1 MKRFMKFSLS
11 TLCAI
16 LFFVACDKEVPET
29 NDDKT
34 PEQETPVNPNPE
46 EPGDNTENPGE
57 NPGEPENPGENPENP
72 GTDVPSEPDLVIPD
86 NLFEGY
92 YYGDYYMTGQG
103 NASVNFIEGS
113 LAFDDWEGEYVGTGV
128 VVCID
133 LNIELQDDPDHA
145 VVPVGTYEADSDGTY
160 AKGTWGLEESYILKV
175 VNNEVIYDFAA
186 FTAGTV
192 TVTED
197 PAGYKYILDL
207 TIEDGEKL
215 HIEYVGPAKLINSTD
230 EGGLCSNLD
239 RDVNVPELTQA
250 SMFCVGDIL
259 EDGSTETWVIS
270 IGDEHY
276 DLLTDYGPG
285 YSILLYFNLEPGL
298 SGVPAGTYSDFIDP
312 LTAVEMIPDT
322 MLGGL
327 SMYGMYMGCFYM
339 CPALTEEAAL
349 SSGSVTVAV
358 EEEVYTITGTL
369 YDGYENKVTFSY
381 EGEVEKMVYE
391 PYSVKSTSKSKGQ
404 LSRKPAF
411 IKVK

>member
-1 MKRFMKFSLS
+1 MIFTSGEGQVLPFLSL
-11 TLCAI
+11 
-16 LFFVACDKEVPET
+16 
-29 NDDKT
+29 
-34 PEQETPVNPNPE
+34 
-46 EPGDNTENPGE
+46 
-57 NPGEPENPGENPENP
+57 
-72 GTDVPSEPDLVIPD
+72 
-86 NLFEGY
+86 GY
-92 YYGDYYMTGQG
+92 AAY
-103 NASVNFIEGS
+103 
-113 LAFDDWEGEYVGTGV
+113 L
-128 VVCID
+128 
-133 LNIELQDDPDHA
+133 
-145 VVPVGTYEADSDGTY
+145 
-160 AKGTWGLEESYILKV
+160 
-175 VNNEVIYDFAA
+175 YDFACSEVA
-186 FTAGTV
+186 PNVVDNALVNPYISFDFGNMANLQKLMFRVGWLQSLQNDRFNVGKYVFPCGGEFVAEVQKWDVGIKNDLFVGVDMMPYYNTV
-192 TVTED
+192 D
-197 PAGYKYILDL
+197 PAGYKYVLDL

-215 HIEYVGPAKLINSTD
+215 HIEYVGPAKLINSSD

-259 EDGSTETWVIS
+259 EDGATETWVIS

-285 YSILLYFNLEPGL
+285 YSMLLYFNLEPGL

-312 LTAVEMIPDT
+312 LTAVEMVPNT

-358 EEEVYTITGTL
+358 DGNIYTITGTL

-391 PYSVKSTSKSKGQ
+391 PYSVKSTSKSKGM
-404 LSRKPAF
+404 LSKRTN
-411 IKVK
+411 IVRRTMC

>member
-1 MKRFMKFSLS
+1 MKGFMKFSMAA
-11 TLCAI
+11 LCAMS
-16 LFFVACDKEVPET
+16 LFVACDKETPDT
-29 NDDKT
+29 NNDKT

-46 EPGDNTENPGE
+46 NPGE
-57 NPGEPENPGENPENP
+57 PENP

-86 NLFEGY
+86 KLFEGY
-92 YYGDYYMTGQG
+92 YYGEYYAMGQG
-103 NASVNFIEGS
+103 NAVVNFAEGS
-113 LAFDDWEGEYVGTGV
+113 MAFDGSVEEYVGTGT

-145 VVPVGTYEADSDGTY
+145 VVPAGTYVVDKDMTY
-160 AKGTWGLEESYILKV
+160 AVGTWGLEESYILKV
-175 VNNEVIYDFAA
+175 VNDEVIYDFAT
-186 FTAGTV
+186 FTDGTV

-197 PAGYKYILDL
+197 PAGYKYVLDL

-215 HIEYVGPAKLINSTD
+215 HIEYVGPAKLINSSD

-259 EDGSTETWVIS
+259 EDGATETWVIS

-285 YSILLYFNLEPGL
+285 YSMLLYFNLEPGL
-298 SGVPAGTYSDFIDP
+298 SGVPAGTYSDFIDL
-312 LTAVEMIPDT
+312 LTAVEMVPNT

-358 EEEVYTITGTL
+358 DGNIYTITGTL

-391 PYSVKSTSKSKGQ
+391 PYSVKSTSKSKGM
-404 LSRKPAF
+404 LSKRTN
-411 IKVK
+411 IVRRTMC